1 MMSIERD
8 SPIPIYHQLK
18 TLIQGQ
24 IESGQWRPGDRI
36 PTEQELCHM
45 YDISRSPVR
54 QALKELAYGGILVRR
69 PGLGTFVN
77 DHPPVSPASDASI
90 QIMSSD
96 PYWSRVLDHVSRV
109 WNEEYPDRA
118 ITFQISIVEHNQF
131 YNLLST
137 AVGSGAAPDVAM
149 VDSVWVAGLARSG
162 FLYALEDLD
171 AQWNHTAPGCLPSA
185 FGTDLYPAYV
195 EANSFG
201 GRLYG
206 LPVKADVSLLW
217 YRRDWFAQE
226 RLEPPRNW
234 DDLLNAATHFAQ
246 PQVREKY
253 NTSFPLAFPGGTAGG
268 EATVY
273 NLMPFI
279 WSAGGKVFDEET
291 GCVMLDA
298 PGTLRALRYLRDLV
312 AEYLVSPPD
321 VVTYDPNATPRLFAS
336 GQAAMALGGSYESTI
351 IRETSGWGAEEFVQ
365 RVGCVAPP
373 AAPGGQPVS
382 TVGGTSYVIMRQ
394 SQRPAL
400 VMDVLKEAINPN
412 VVGSLYRSMLQNSP
426 CPSFYAFLSAE
437 AEPLLTR
444 ISGMI
449 ALGRARPSIP
459 EYVKVS
465 RQLQS
470 MFETAISTTASID
483 EIVRRTA
490 EFIGAIS
497 ERPCRQA

>member
-1 MMSIERD
+1 
-8 SPIPIYHQLK
+8 
-18 TLIQGQ
+18 
-24 IESGQWRPGDRI
+24 
-36 PTEQELCHM
+36 
-45 YDISRSPVR
+45 
-54 QALKELAYGGILVRR
+54 
-69 PGLGTFVN
+69 
-77 DHPPVSPASDASI
+77 
-90 QIMSSD
+90 
-96 PYWSRVLDHVSRV
+96 
-109 WNEEYPDRA
+109 
-118 ITFQISIVEHNQF
+118 
-131 YNLLST
+131 
-137 AVGSGAAPDVAM
+137 
-149 VDSVWVAGLARSG
+149 
-162 FLYALEDLD
+162 
-171 AQWNHTAPGCLPSA
+171 
-185 FGTDLYPAYV
+185 
-195 EANSFG
+195 
-201 GRLYG
+201 
-206 LPVKADVSLLW
+206 
-217 YRRDWFAQE
+217 
-226 RLEPPRNW
+226 
-234 DDLLNAATHFAQ
+234 
-246 PQVREKY
+246 
-253 NTSFPLAFPGGTAGG
+253 
-268 EATVY
+268 
-273 NLMPFI
+273 
-279 WSAGGKVFDEET
+279 
-291 GCVMLDA
+291 LDA

-394 SQRPAL
+394 SQHPAL

>member
-1 MMSIERD
+1 VTDIDRS
-8 SPIPIYHQLK
+8 SPVPIYHQLK
-18 TLIQGQ
+18 SLILEQ
-24 IESGQWRPGDRI
+24 IESGLWRSGDRI
-36 PTEQELCHM
+36 PTEQELCRL
-45 YDISRSPVR
+45 YDISRAPVR
-54 QALKELAYGGILVRR
+54 QALSELAREGVLTRR
-69 PGLGTFVN
+69 PGRGTFVN
-77 DHPPVSPASDASI
+77 SHAPTPSPPDIPI
-90 QIMSSD
+90 HTLSSD
-96 PYWSRVLDHVSRV
+96 PYWSRVLDHVSQV
-109 WNEEYPDRA
+109 WNTGDA
-118 ITFQISIVEHNQF
+118 GQKVGFQVKVVDHGQL

-137 AVGSGAAPDVAM
+137 AVGSGTAPDIAM
-149 VDSVWVAGLARSG
+149 VDCVWVAGLAQSG
-162 FLYALEDLD
+162 FLYALQDLGS
-171 AQWNHTAPGCLPSA
+171 QWNHTE
-185 FGTDLYPAYV
+185 FGEDLYPAFV

-201 GRLYG
+201 DRLYG

-217 YRRDWFAQE
+217 YRRDWFTQE
-226 RLEPPRNW
+226 GLEPPRHW
-234 DDLLNAATHFAQ
+234 DDLLNVATHFAQ
-246 PQVREKY
+246 PRVQEKY
-253 NTSFPLAFPGGTAGG
+253 SLSAPLAFPGGTAGG

-291 GCVMLDA
+291 GCVVLDA
-298 PGTLRALRYLRDLV
+298 PGTRHALRYLRDLV

-321 VVTYDPNATPRLFAS
+321 VVTYGPNATPRLFAS
-336 GQAAMALGGSYESTI
+336 GQVAMALGGSYESTI

-426 CPSFYAFLSAE
+426 CPSFYAFLSPE

-444 ISGMI
+444 VSGMI
-449 ALGRARPSIP
+449 ASGRARPSIP

-497 ERPCRQA
+497 ERPCRLG

>member
-1 MMSIERD
+1 VTDIDRD
-8 SPIPIYHQLK
+8 SPVPIYHQLK
-18 TLIQGQ
+18 SLILEQ
-24 IESGQWRPGDRI
+24 IESGLWRSGDRI
-36 PTEQELCHM
+36 PTEQELCRL
-45 YDISRSPVR
+45 YAISRAPVR
-54 QALKELAYGGILVRR
+54 QALSELAREGVLTRS
-69 PGLGTFVN
+69 PGRGTFVN
-77 DHPPVSPASDASI
+77 SHAPVPSPPDIPI
-90 QIMSSD
+90 HTLSSD
-96 PYWSRVLDHVSRV
+96 PYWSRVLDHVSQV
-109 WNEEYPDRA
+109 WNTGDPGQKVG
-118 ITFQISIVEHNQF
+118 FQVKVVDHGQL

-137 AVGSGAAPDVAM
+137 AVGSGTAPDVAM
-149 VDSVWVAGLARSG
+149 VDCVWVAGLAQSG
-162 FLYALEDLD
+162 FLYALQDLGS
-171 AQWNHTAPGCLPSA
+171 QWNHTE
-185 FGTDLYPAYV
+185 FGEDLYPAFI

-201 GRLYG
+201 DRLYG

-217 YRRDWFAQE
+217 YRRDWFTQE
-226 RLEPPRNW
+226 GLEPPRHW
-234 DDLLNAATHFAQ
+234 DDLLNAANHFAQ
-246 PQVREKY
+246 PQIRAKY
-253 NTSFPLAFPGGTAGG
+253 SSSTPLAFPGGTAGG

-279 WSAGGKVFDEET
+279 WSAGGTVFDEEN
-291 GCVMLDA
+291 GCVVLDA
-298 PGTLRALRYLRDLV
+298 PGTRRALRYLRDLV
-312 AEYLVSPPD
+312 DEHLVSPPD
-321 VVTYDPNATPRLFAS
+321 VVTYGPNATPRLFAS

-351 IRETSGWGAEEFVQ
+351 IRETGGWGAEEFVQ
-365 RVGCVAPP
+365 RVGCVPPP

-412 VVGSLYRSMLQNSP
+412 VVGGLYRSMLQNSP
-426 CPSFYAFLSAE
+426 CPSFYAFLRPE

-444 ISGMI
+444 VSGMI
-449 ALGRARPSIP
+449 ASGRARPSIP

-497 ERPCRQA
+497 ERPCRLG